1 MREALRK
8 DPLLAKADMA
18 LRKTVARLGSS
29 TEEKLRIAVEGPR
42 KVAKQG
48 DPNGVDAALL
58 TMALRDVRHSS
69 ARAQAELGYAPV
81 LTVAQSM
88 EAFVRWVRDT
98 RGMDDRDWHLGREL
112 YA

>member
-1 MREALRK
+1 
-8 DPLLAKADMA
+8 MA
-18 LRKTVARLGSS
+18 LR
-29 TEEKLRIAVEGPR
+29 E
-42 KVAKQG
+42 
-48 DPNGVDAALL
+48 
-58 TMALRDVRHSS
+58 VRHSC